1 MKSLLYKGVRGA
13 SGYAISKVFLIKEQ
27 DFEIGEYVVQNI
39 DDEIEL
45 VKNSMKKTIS
55 RLQKQVEITRKTQ
68 GDENTKIIEAHIAL
82 VSDPTIIKE
91 IEERI
96 RNEKIPAAK
105 ATKLVMEKWEN
116 HFKNIPDNEYF
127 QERAKDVRDVYTQVI
142 KTILNIE
149 IADLT
154 SINEEVVI
162 VASDLAPSQTS
173 QLNPSLI
180 KGMVTEQGS
189 ASSHTAL
196 MAENMKIPAVVGVKN
211 ITKKVNNGDIIVV
224 YSTIED
230 AHVRINPSEKD
241 LKNVKE
247 MIEEEKQIELEIQKF
262 INQPSKTADNEEMV
276 LEANIGN
283 DKDAKIA
290 FNSGAEGIGLMRSEF
305 LYMKNTNE
313 LPDEET
319 QYLAYKKVLEA
330 AKDHSVTIR
339 TLDIGGDKNLESLP
353 LEKELN
359 PFLGFRAIRISLEN
373 KALFRTQL
381 RALFRASVHG
391 KLNIMFPFIATVT
404 ELKDAKEFALAI
416 KEELKLE
423 KTKVSDEIGIGMM
436 IEIPSTIWMASEFS
450 EYADFFSI
458 GTNDLVQ
465 YMYAVDRLNPKV
477 TSIASYFDP
486 ALIRALN
493 ELVKNAKNVPIAMC
507 GQMAGDPLALPLLV
521 GLKIKILSMS
531 PTRILRTR
539 RNLNLIM
546 RSHAKKIVRKI
557 IKEATSAS
565 EVKQMIK
572 DKFGD
577 LV

>member
-13 SGYAISKVFLIKEQ
+13 AGYAISKVFLIKEQ
-27 DFEIGEYVVQNI
+27 DFEIKEYVVKNI

-45 VKNSMKKTIS
+45 LKNSVKKTVS
-55 RLQKQVEITRKTQ
+55 RLQKQVEITRKIQ
-68 GDENTKIIEAHIAL
+68 GEENTKIIEAHIAL
-82 VSDPTIIKE
+82 VSDPTIIDE
-91 IEERI
+91 IEEKI
-96 RNEKIPAAK
+96 KNEKIPAAK

-116 HFKNIPDNEYF
+116 SFKNIPNDEYF

-173 QLNPSLI
+173 QLNPLLI

-196 MAENMKIPAVVGVKN
+196 MAENMKIPAVVGVKD

-224 YSTIED
+224 YSTADD

-241 LKNVKE
+241 LKNVRE
-247 MIEEEKQIELEIQKF
+247 MIEKEKRIELEIMEF
-262 INQPSKTADNEEMV
+262 INQPSKTADNEEMI

-283 DKDAKIA
+283 SKDAKIA

-305 LYMKNTNE
+305 LYMENTNQ

-330 AKDHSVTIR
+330 AKNHPVTIR
-339 TLDIGGDKNLESLP
+339 TLDIGGDKDLESLP

-423 KTKVSDEIGIGMM
+423 KTKVSDNIGIGMM

-450 EYADFFSI
+450 GHADFFSI

-493 ELVKNAKNVPIAMC
+493 ELVKNAKNIPIAMC

-531 PTRILRTR
+531 PSRILRTR
-539 RNLNLIM
+539 RNLNFIM
-546 RSHAKKIVRKI
+546 RSQAKKMVRKI
-557 IKEATSAS
+557 IKEATSAI
-565 EVKQMIK
+565 EVKEMIK
-572 DKFGD
+572 KRFGE